1 MPGNE
6 AAAAFYFDLGS
17 PEAYI
22 ASERILQTLNAPC
35 EWRPILTR
43 AESFDAY
50 RCAEEQSIARS
61 ELERRAA
68 GRGLQPLLWPAP
80 FPFDSRPAMLAATYA
95 KQIGRAVAFAQ
106 AAFRQ
111 AFAGGHALSDP
122 DFVLIAA
129 AACEMHPKAVLKAIE
144 TRSVADE
151 LDAATAAARE
161 LGVSDVPAIA
171 VRDRVFVGEA
181 QLEAAAAALGR
192 GADSGAQPL
201 RPAANGAIT
210 ARS

>member
-1 MPGNE
+1 MPGSA
-6 AAAAFYFDLGS
+6 AAAAFYFDLAS

-22 ASERILQTLNAPC
+22 AAERILQTLTAPC
-35 EWRPILTR
+35 EWRPILAR
-43 AESFDAY
+43 ELPDA
-50 RCAEEQSIARS
+50 EQSIARG

-68 GRGLQPLLWPAP
+68 RRGLRPLLWPEP

-95 KQIGRAVAFAQ
+95 RQIGRTVAFAQ

-111 AFAGGHALSDP
+111 AFAGGHALSNP

-129 AACEMHPKAVLKAIE
+129 AACEIHPNAVLKAIE

-151 LDAATAAARE
+151 LDATTAAARE
-161 LGVSDVPAIA
+161 LGVSGVPAVAIGG
-171 VRDRVFVGEA
+171 RVFVGEP
-181 QLEAAAAALGR
+181 QLDAAAAALDAG
-192 GADSGAQPL
+192 SQPL
-201 RPAANGAIT
+201 GAAGNDAIA